1 MYAVFVVVFLS
12 SRTTDPSLFTTR
24 RRGHKGALALLSLL
38 RIQAQILGQER
49 RMESP
54 AEKGEYDGYSADVK
68 YAEPLGLAPSSRS
81 TLALPDGLVAAAA
94 K

>member
-1 MYAVFVVVFLS
+1 
-12 SRTTDPSLFTTR
+12 
-24 RRGHKGALALLSLL
+24 
-38 RIQAQILGQER
+38 
-49 RMESP
+49 MESP